1 MIFPT
6 LDFEPSSA
14 KKSRGMGKKK
24 NKISVVLVQGS
35 IYRSY
40 KNHFSNP
47 SLEHFSQASTEVE
60 QATSLTNVR

>member
-1 MIFPT
+1 
-6 LDFEPSSA
+6 LKLVGVSHSA
-14 KKSRGMGKKK
+14 RRAGGWGKKK

-35 IYRSY
+35 IGLIKITLATLR
-40 KNHFSNP
+40 